1 MASERPLSSIDEP
14 SSITDPTIAK
24 LAWLFSEHPVWADAM
39 ERIADGSVSAVYFS
53 HRPGEPW
60 HLIIESG
67 AVHLRPGPIRN
78 PDFVFRFSPQSVDKL
93 AAVQGGIDAVAV
105 ELFDLILA
113 DEIGFRI
120 NASFW
125 RLIRHGHLRLVL
137 EAGPKVFAYGAR
149 HGVRTLGQLRAVAK
163 SVSSSRQAAWE
174 RTDAS

>member
-1 MASERPLSSIDEP
+1 MASERPLP
-14 SSITDPTIAK
+14 SPGDPPITDPSIAK
-24 LAWLFSEHPVWADAM
+24 LARLFGEDPVWVDAM
-39 ERIADGSVSAVYFS
+39 KRIADGSASAVYFT

-60 HLIIESG
+60 HLIVESG
-67 AVHLRPGPIRN
+67 VVHLRPGPTKK
-78 PDFVFRFSPQSVDKL
+78 PDFAFRFSPQSIDKL
-93 AAVQGGIDAVAV
+93 AAVSGGIDAVAV
-105 ELFDLILA
+105 QLFDLILA

-125 RLIRHGHLRLVL
+125 RLVRHGHLRLVL

-163 SVSSSRQAAWE
+163 SASSSQKAAWE